1 MHRPHR
7 ESAVRHR
14 IYSPPAPAAPFEAF
28 PGRGRTKGDAVAPSP
43 PLPDELASAP
53 PRRRAPSPRRLR
65 APPPDEPA
73 SAPTSDAA
81 CCLCAPPRRLDAPI
95 LFDGMPAQNR
105 GKEDE
110 GAAVETGEEDRL
122 GALPDALLHQEAV
135 RTCVL
140 AQRWRHL
147 WKSAPGL
154 RIGCLRND
162 EPVSVA
168 TLQRFVNCLFSL
180 RGASPLHTCKLRIG
194 DFSKEGDEDR
204 VNLWFRHAV
213 ASKVRE
219 FKLHVEDNDYM
230 DPWLSLDD
238 RALVSH
244 HLTRLKLYAVR
255 CHDNFLDFASCSALE
270 HLELEYCHISSAT
283 KISSESIK
291 SLSITNSPFSN
302 DSRLRIYAPNLL
314 SLHLDEFWSMAPI
327 LENMPSL
334 VEAFVRVTDD
344 CSDCCNKLYHTG
356 KACNCEYCDSGNI
369 GNGSSVLLKGLSKAR
384 KLVLISKPE
393 MFIFKRDL
401 RWCPTF
407 SMLKTLVLDGYWCAR
422 DDFSALACMLEHSPV
437 LEKLTLQL
445 FSEEPDYIFEM
456 KGTFSSMKRSSA
468 ISEHLKIVEIKS
480 EDFDKRVF
488 KVLKFPCTFN
498 ITFSC

>member
-1 MHRPHR
+1 MVGGGPRATLSRRRHLRPT
-7 ESAVRHR
+7 S
-14 IYSPPAPAAPFEAF
+14 SPPPLRAASAPLRPTSR
-28 PGRGRTKGDAVAPSP
+28 PPRPSP
-43 PLPDELASAP
+43 P
-53 PRRRAPSPRRLR
+53 
-65 APPPDEPA
+65 
-73 SAPTSDAA
+73 TSEAA
-81 CCLCAPPRRLDAPI
+81 CCLRAPPRRLGTRVP
-95 LFDGMPAQNR
+95 FDEMPAQNS
-105 GKEDE
+105 GKENE
-110 GAAVETGEEDRL
+110 GAPGDTGEEDRL
-122 GALPDALLHQEAV
+122 GALPDALLHQVLSFLPAEEAL

-154 RIGCLRND
+154 RIGCLCND

-168 TLQRFVNCLFSL
+168 TLQRFVNRLFSL

-230 DPWLSLDD
+230 DPWLLLDD

-270 HLELEYCHISSAT
+270 HLEFEYCDI
-283 KISSESIK
+283 
-291 SLSITNSPFSN
+291 
-302 DSRLRIYAPNLL
+302 
-314 SLHLDEFWSMAPI
+314 SMAPI

-393 MFIFKRDL
+393 MLTLPLRRLSHHFALQLVQFIFKRDL

-437 LEKLTLQL
+437 LEKLILQL

-488 KVLKFPCTFN
+488 KVLKFLCTFN
-498 ITFSC
+498 ISELT